1 MDVYETYLTLDENTA
16 SWWEDPITDIIQ
28 LSDGNV
34 ASCGLSSVDVQIW
47 SPDTGSLIKEL
58 TFSQDSFVRK
68 MALLKNGMLAC
79 GGYDGSLKICDPT
92 TGIIV
97 NELKGHES
105 SIVSLSTLSDGS
117 IVSYSNNGKIKIWNS
132 QNGELEA
139 NASADFIETLDEDN
153 AGELAVLSD
162 DYFILTRNRGPIWNM
177 KKSEWKQELGFD
189 IGDYFYCA
197 KNKIIGV
204 DENEQLYSLN
214 AKLGKRIISRN
225 TRFENNSITKIAAL
239 SDQRI
244 ITGYSN
250 GLVKIWEQNNHVTIN
265 LFNQGFNI
273 DNIYVMNDGRI
284 ITFAETCG
292 KIWSI

>member
-1 MDVYETYLTLDENTA
+1 M
-16 SWWEDPITDIIQ
+16 
-28 LSDGNV
+28 
-34 ASCGLSSVDVQIW
+34 
-47 SPDTGSLIKEL
+47 
-58 TFSQDSFVRK
+58 
-68 MALLKNGMLAC
+68 
-79 GGYDGSLKICDPT
+79 
-92 TGIIV
+92 
-97 NELKGHES
+97 
-105 SIVSLSTLSDGS
+105 
-117 IVSYSNNGKIKIWNS
+117 SYSNNGKIKIWNS

-204 DENEQLYSLN
+204 DENEQLYNLN

-239 SDQRI
+239 YDQRI

>member
-1 MDVYETYLTLDENTA
+1 MGVYETYLTLNE
-16 SWWEDPITDIIQ
+16 
-28 LSDGNV
+28 
-34 ASCGLSSVDVQIW
+34 
-47 SPDTGSLIKEL
+47 TGSLIKEL

-105 SIVSLSTLSDGS
+105 SIVSLRTLSDGS

-162 DYFILTRNRGPIWNM
+162 CWDARPSQY
-177 KKSEWKQELGFD
+177 
-189 IGDYFYCA
+189 
-197 KNKIIGV
+197 
-204 DENEQLYSLN
+204 
-214 AKLGKRIISRN
+214 
-225 TRFENNSITKIAAL
+225 
-239 SDQRI
+239 
-244 ITGYSN
+244 
-250 GLVKIWEQNNHVTIN
+250 TIN
-265 LFNQGFNI
+265 NKRELI
-273 DNIYVMNDGRI
+273 V
-284 ITFAETCG
+284 
-292 KIWSI
+292 